1 MPTPDRKTI
10 TDTMRTDAEKASLKT
25 KVIGTGYTSDDVDKL
40 YDHYGPYASKLF
52 DIAMHESITFNAALN
67 NSMQDMGEA
76 YSHTTA
82 IDKLFDSV
90 QEGKTPLTCA
100 QISRIVNKPEL
111 EVAGNINEYKKQQEM
126 RKQIDNTYTTICN
139 GQNKPSTSVESLLA
153 AGVTPEDFQAVFE
166 QDKTLAFNI
175 GNSPSNNAF
184 VDAAKNKNLGS
195 AQGKCGIGTQAVC
208 DSIPGNPTARAL
220 HTQTPRY
227 ALDEGIA
234 AGGASG
240 YYARLEQSGKYITLK
255 MDNKAFVDTTNVSN
269 KYTYIMQNRLT
280 EQNKKNIQQ
289 MKEFTD
295 QLPRGTIITWDNHT
309 TKASN
314 GSVSPLQVPQK
325 TPGQGIQYGHV
336 TVKITDPHQGTQYY
350 KCDGLQENPHAT
362 GWYGKNIHMC
372 YNIDCQVPA
381 DYAKLLIAQAQERT
395 GQCLDVEENRKAYEA
410 GRTASQ
416 TASNIRNRRTVQ
428 SAPRQASPTRTSNQN
443 RRRSTTPAR
452 RRNRGR

>member
-1 MPTPDRKTI
+1 MPTPDRKTVA
-10 TDTMRTDAEKASLKT
+10 DTMRIDAEKASLT
-25 KVIGTGYTSDDVDKL
+25 MRATALGYTADDIDKL
-40 YDHYGPYASKLF
+40 YAHYGPYAAKLF
-52 DIAMHESITFNAALN
+52 EISKQEPITFKSVLN
-67 NSMQDMGEA
+67 NGAIGQA
-76 YSHTTA
+76 YTGMTA
-82 IDKLFDSV
+82 TDELLKSV
-90 QEGKTPLTCA
+90 QEGNTPLTA
-100 QISRIVNKPEL
+100 EQIGRIFKKTEI
-111 EVAGNINEYKKQQEM
+111 EVIGNINEYKQQQER
-126 RKQIDNTYTTICN
+126 RKQIDSTYTAICD

-153 AGVTPEDFQAVFE
+153 AGVTAEDFQAVFE

-195 AQGKCGIGTQAVC
+195 ARGKCGIGTQAVC

-269 KYTYIMQNRLT
+269 KYNYIMQNRLT

-325 TPGQGIQYGHV
+325 TLGQGIQYGHV
-336 TVKITDPHQGTQYY
+336 TVKITDPHQGTQLY

-381 DYAKLLIAQAQERT
+381 EYAKMLIEQAQERT
-395 GQCLDVEENRKAYEA
+395 GQCLNVEENRKAYEA
-410 GRTASQ
+410 GQKA
-416 TASNIRNRRTVQ
+416 AD
-428 SAPRQASPTRTSNQN
+428 AKTRTTARQ
-443 RRRSTTPAR
+443 RSTTTQTATPRRRTTVRQVAR
-452 RRNRGR
+452 RSNGR